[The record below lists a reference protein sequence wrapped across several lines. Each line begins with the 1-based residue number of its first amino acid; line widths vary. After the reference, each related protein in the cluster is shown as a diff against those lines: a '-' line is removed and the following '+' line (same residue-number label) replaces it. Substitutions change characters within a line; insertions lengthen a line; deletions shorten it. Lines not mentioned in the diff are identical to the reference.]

1 MTQNDSTSR
10 ARDSYAAHIRAR
22 RHAVITC
29 KLYTKFVTFT
39 VAIRKKFE

>member
-1 MTQNDSTSR
+1 MPQSENFLTRGR
-10 ARDSYAAHIRAR
+10 ALFIAR